1 MLMSLQEIVPI
12 LQIAVGPVI
21 LISGVGLLLLS
32 MTNRFGRI
40 IDRSRQLGLALRGAP
55 QEERAV
61 LVKQVELLSRRA
73 GLLRRA
79 VFEAGVSLL
88 CAAALVMTIFC
99 VALLGLNLVVLIGV
113 LFIACL
119 IALILSLV
127 AFLKD
132 MNLSLVAF
140 HMEIEADLES
150 AGVGP
155 R

>member
-40 IDRSRQLGLALRGAP
+40 IDRSRQLGLALRSAP

-127 AFLKD
+127 AFLQD

-150 AGVGP
+150 AGVAP